1 MRRALTVLAGAVMA
15 LLPLGVAHAQDANAP
30 LTVAVDASECGEA
43 TITYTS
49 ANTLPYSGDYR
60 VGDEV
65 GDPDDVSGL
74 TVEEG
79 PFEGESFGPRFNPVP
94 IPAGAT
100 VPVLVEFDEDQGSG
114 QVTVAAWVNRG
125 PEQKAYAAVVTSVV
139 DTDCLPP
146 VTTTT
151 PTTPPVTT
159 TPVETTTPAPTL
171 RPDVEDINCDDITD
185 AEAQAILDADPSDP
199 NLLDG
204 DNDGDACDDED
215 ADFGDVGRA
224 PSGGVATGG

>member
-1 MRRALTVLAGAVMA
+1 MRRVLTVLAGTA
-15 LLPLGVAHAQDANAP
+15 LALIPLGAAHAQAPQPTVIDVAKACGVVTLTFTGPNDGLSGTHGFRWNAVNGSVATDEGVRTGTVVVNDDEVEELNITFP
-30 LTVAVDASECGEA
+30 EDEFGGIAAVTVAV
-43 TITYTS
+43 
-49 ANTLPYSGDYR
+49 
-60 VGDEV
+60 
-65 GDPDDVSGL
+65 
-74 TVEEG
+74 
-79 PFEGESFGPRFNPVP
+79 FFGPNSHLQQPLDIYP
-94 IPAGAT
+94 
-100 VPVLVEFDEDQGSG
+100 
-114 QVTVAAWVNRG
+114 
-125 PEQKAYAAVVTSVV
+125 V

-171 RPDVEDINCDDITD
+171 PPADINCDDVTD
-185 AEAQAILDADPSDP
+185 AQAQAILDADPSDP